1 MIANTGGDIEPT
13 PLPGAMRR
21 KLPPAAEA
29 IAAEMTGFRREMLR
43 FAILQLRDQAS
54 AEDAV
59 QEAMLAALQGA
70 DRFDERAK
78 FKTWVFS
85 ILRNKIV
92 DIIRRRVREPSYQD
106 PEDEIDES
114 DFDPLFSANGHW
126 QRDARPADWGDPEKS
141 FENQRFWA
149 VFDTCL
155 NRLPAATA
163 RVFMMREMLGLETD
177 EICDEL
183 SMSSNHCWVVLHRA
197 RMGLRLCLDQKW
209 FMAGAIN
216 PLARE

>member
-1 MIANTGGDIEPT
+1 MIANTGGDIGQT
-13 PLPGAMRR
+13 PLPRAMSR
-21 KLPPAAEA
+21 KPAPDAEA
-29 IAAEMTGFRREMLR
+29 IAAEMAGFRREMLR

-70 DRFDERAK
+70 DRFGERAK

-85 ILRNKIV
+85 ILKNKIV
-92 DIIRRRVREPSYQD
+92 DIIRRRVREPNYQD
-106 PEDEIDES
+106 PEEEIDES

-141 FENQRFWA
+141 FEDQRFWA
-149 VFDTCL
+149 VFDSCL

-177 EICDEL
+177 EICEEL
-183 SMSSNHCWVVLHRA
+183 SISSNNCWVVLHRA

-209 FMAGAIN
+209 FMTGE
-216 PLARE
+216 LARE